1 MLFYDPARQLLQL
14 GRLKGRVLR
23 PWDTIE
29 RSGLSFLIN
38 AFTIDGFGNC
48 SMIRMRAPLGPI
60 QMESMI
66 LTPLHYDLPLLS
78 YDYIHAPGKDKL
90 LLELYDTQLAPIFMG
105 PMEQA
110 AADFPDLPDERK
122 KPHWSND
129 LLLPGSASK
138 AAKGKRDR
146 LRDMT
151 AAWLDAYLELAKTA
165 RPCAR
170 AEKQAA
176 VRAYVDRLM
185 TEGGVAVDQFKKL
198 LGDETADQLLRQ
210 YIFSS
215 DDPRSDGV

>member
-38 AFTIDGFGNC
+38 AFTID
-48 SMIRMRAPLGPI
+48 
-60 QMESMI
+60 
-66 LTPLHYDLPLLS
+66 YDLPLLS

-215 DDPRSDGV
+215 DDPRSDGA